1 MHNDTDLTQ
10 FHQQA
15 RKLFAQFM
23 YINVRFTPTVPIKIT
38 RNIIMSLLFS
48 IYNHT
53 LHVFECHKKHELES
67 SKLFSFR
74 SN

>member
-23 YINVRFTPTVPIKIT
+23 YIKMMNTVHFAIVWFTQTVPIKIT
-38 RNIIMSLLFS
+38 RNIIICLLFF
-48 IYNHT
+48 Y
-53 LHVFECHKKHELES
+53 
-67 SKLFSFR
+67 
-74 SN
+74 

>member
-23 YINVRFTPTVPIKIT
+23 YIKMMNTVHFAIVWFTQTVPIKIT
-38 RNIIMSLLFS
+38 RNIIICLLFFYQQPCAS
-48 IYNHT
+48 C
-53 LHVFECHKKHELES
+53 V
-67 SKLFSFR
+67 R
-74 SN
+74 VP